1 MNRFCLRGYD
11 LGRVEPVFRRYCVV
25 FRLHCSAD
33 NADADS
39 TVSVGLTTGNVG
51 VGKYAILIVFGQG
64 DEGLVDFYDAART
77 FPRFSG
83 SDTTEEL
90 GFSGVVV
97 LADSPVERYVA
108 HSLCS
113 HAVNRA
119 GKLVAVAVLRR
130 LAFLDSPRVLMDVL
144 DLLCGRVF
152 QQGGEECAG
161 KVCGYFAGVSI
172 VQLFDAYCANFR

>member
-1 MNRFCLRGYD
+1 MNRFRLRGYY
-11 LGRVEPVFRRYCVV
+11 LGRVKPVFGRYCIV
-25 FRLHCSAD
+25 FRLHCCAD
-33 NADADS
+33 DADADCA
-39 TVSVGLTTGNVG
+39 VSVCLTTGDIG
-51 VGKYAILIVFGQG
+51 IRKYAILIVFGQR
-64 DEGLVDFYDAART
+64 DEGLVDFDDAART
-77 FPRFSG
+77 FPRLSG
-83 SDTTEEL
+83 SYTTKEL

-108 HSLCS
+108 HRLCS

-130 LAFLDSPRVLMDVL
+130 LAFLDSPRVLMDVF

-152 QQGGEECAG
+152 EQGGKECAG
-161 KVCGYFAGVSI
+161 KVCGHFAGVSI